1 MFEEHDIVQIVD
13 EKHPW
18 YPSLLIVSEVKT
30 WGVQAYCL
38 IPQSNGENQTVQAY
52 NRLKN
57 EQVEKV
63 GEAIVVSASAGEK
76 E

>member
-1 MFEEHDIVQIVD
+1 MFGEHDIVQIVD

-18 YPSLLIVSEVKT
+18 YPSLLIVSEVKI
-30 WGVQAYCL
+30 WGVQVYCL
-38 IPQSNGENQTVQAY
+38 IPQSNAENQTVQAY

-57 EQVEKV
+57 EQVKKV